1 MKMEGRK
8 GLVRDFVT
16 CEEERERLVSK
27 FVKENGHVS
36 ADAEIKRG
44 GKACELKE
52 RMCYIRI
59 LLRSEGGI

>member
-1 MKMEGRK
+1 M
-8 GLVRDFVT
+8 RDFVT